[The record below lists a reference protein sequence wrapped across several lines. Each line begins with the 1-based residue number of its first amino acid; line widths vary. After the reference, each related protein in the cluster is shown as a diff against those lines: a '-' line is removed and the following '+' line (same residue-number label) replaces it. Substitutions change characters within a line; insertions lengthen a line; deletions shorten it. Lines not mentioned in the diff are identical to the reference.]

1 MKLEERLA
9 RLEAQQE
16 QAVAQV
22 NALRGA
28 IQVVK
33 DLMKEAKEG
42 TVEPKPKRRKA
53 ANGKK

>member
-42 TVEPKPKRRKA
+42 TVKPKPKRRKA